1 MGNLQKTSAIK
12 KLLEGWLTRDELAA
26 ELEVSVDTLARWE
39 TTKNGPALAR
49 VGRRVLYRHE
59 AVLEWLES
67 RENGR
72 KEG

>member
-67 RENGR
+67 RETGR

>member
-1 MGNLQKTSAIK
+1 MENLQKTSSIR
-12 KLLEGWLTRDELAA
+12 KLLEGWMTRDELAA
-26 ELEVSVDTLARWE
+26 ELGVSVDTLARWE
-39 TTKNGPALAR
+39 TCRTGPALAR
-49 VGRRVLYRHE
+49 VGRRVLYRHA

>member
-12 KLLEGWLTRDELAA
+12 RLLEGWLTREELAA

-72 KEG
+72 KDG

>member
-1 MGNLQKTSAIK
+1 MDNPQQCPPRKR
-12 KLLEGWLTRDELAA
+12 LLEDWISRDELAI
-26 ELEVSVDTLARWE
+26 ELDVSVDTLARWE